1 MMEVKKKH
9 LFLSFFI
16 LTIIF
21 VNFPFNL
28 YIIINFSKVNGV
40 RTAGEIPGEG
50 QWVKNTDFSS
60 QTYWYLESEGDDTD
74 VDGIISG
81 EQGNFI
87 IIGEHNFF
95 SNITGIPNATAW
107 TPGKESAISIL
118 PDVYE
123 FTPYG
128 LNATHEYWEGSGGLN
143 IYGYPR
149 NQSRNNPIVHW
160 NRIVTMPLS
169 MEDYYIT
176 SADLSAIFNASA
188 DINIETPFES
198 IEGEPTNGYAAEYD
212 HARFSV
218 YLSDLNK
225 IEMYEVLYN
234 QTIDLGRGYENR
246 TERGGRAIA
255 SKINDTLMKINDED
269 ELIFY
274 LNRVLSHDN
283 QNFRI
288 TLGIDIYNEDNYSG
302 LELDT
307 WYYLLFKTCNFT
319 FDYQKKIDRFTTIS
333 WNQDCEKISNIST
346 YPVLVQ
352 NATLNFK
359 YKIDNIWNSSLSP
372 NSEIRILINDNKH
385 TESVELSTAT
395 TSFQDAKI
403 GGFDVKNLITDDV
416 NISLQVYLADD
427 FILDQNITV
436 SIDDVSL
443 DISYIIVE
451 PDEPISPGPELG
463 WLVYLLIAVIGGI
476 VIVFGLYQ
484 GHFKY
489 PPMVRKIRKLK
500 KKVKKSK
507 KLKSIIVNK
516 RSGII
521 RNKVQ
526 EKLEILDF
534 EPMPSKQVQEI
545 EKDKTSESISKKDHI
560 NENIKLQ
567 KDGDNDE

>member
-1 MMEVKKKH
+1 MERKKKH
-9 LFLSFFI
+9 LLLGVFV

-21 VNFPFNL
+21 LNLPFNL
-28 YIIINFSKVNGV
+28 YTIINFAQLNGV
-40 RTAGEIPGEG
+40 QVAGEIPGEG

-60 QTYWYLESEGDDTD
+60 QAYWYMESEGDLTD

-81 EQGNFI
+81 EQGNFV
-87 IIGEHNFF
+87 IIGEHQSF
-95 SNITGIPNATAW
+95 SNITGVPSATAW

-160 NRIVTMPLS
+160 NRIVTMPVN
-169 MEDYYIT
+169 MEDYSIT

-198 IEGEPTNGYAAEYD
+198 IQGEPTSGYAAEYD
-212 HARFSV
+212 HVRFSV

-234 QTIDLGRGYENR
+234 QTIDLGSGYANR
-246 TERGGRAIA
+246 DERGGRAIA
-255 SKINDTLMKINDED
+255 SKINDTLMKIDDED

-274 LNRVLSHDN
+274 LSRVLSHDD
-283 QNFRI
+283 QNFRV
-288 TLGIDIYNEDNYSG
+288 TLGIDIYNEDNYSN

-307 WYYLLFKTCNFT
+307 WYYLLFKTCNLT

-359 YKIDNIWNSSLSP
+359 YKIDNLWNSSLSP

-385 TESVELSTAT
+385 TETVKLSTAT

-403 GGFDVKNLITDDV
+403 GGFDVTNLITDDV

-507 KLKSIIVNK
+507 KLKPIMVNK
-516 RSGII
+516 RNGII
-521 RNKVQ
+521 GNNIQ
-526 EKLEILDF
+526 ERLEILGF
-534 EPMPSKQVQEI
+534 EQIQMKQAQEI
-545 EKDKTSESISKKDHI
+545 DKNTTSETIAKKELI
-560 NENIKLQ
+560 NIDTKLQ
-567 KDGDNDE
+567 KKGDTDE